1 MPTAVTN
8 RISTECPVQ
17 ASGHPAS
24 VADPLGHRDRA
35 SAGGWLS
42 RIRRWFGPVQRGR
55 IVDIGWTMRETK
67 ASFIWENPR
76 PVLNKGPR
84 SNHSKIVSVCPAML
98 DHESRLIEVV
108 CPIDARI
115 RFQRDAQGR
124 AVLENVL
131 GDASPIRSG
140 HLSQM
145 VKLLSEKEWR
155 HPQRPIVQVITP
167 YLFLADEPVWLTQ
180 LPPFH
185 AYLPTPWPG
194 LLISGRFPIDVWPRT
209 LMWAFEWH
217 DTTKD
222 LVLKRGEPWFTVRLE
237 TMDPSRKTRLIRT
250 KLTPE
255 LEKYLQGIDGVSNY
269 VRGTFSLFDVARRRR
284 PKILLAPE

>member
-1 MPTAVTN
+1 MNTAISN
-8 RISTECPVQ
+8 RISTECPVPTSRQ
-17 ASGHPAS
+17 PAS
-24 VADPLGHRDRA
+24 AADPFARRS
-35 SAGGWLS
+35 SAPRSGWLS
-42 RIRRWFGPVQRGR
+42 RVKRWFDPVTRGR
-55 IVDIGWTMRETK
+55 IVDIGWTLRQTK
-67 ASFIWENPR
+67 ASFIWESPR
-76 PVLNKGPR
+76 PVLNKAPR
-84 SNHSKIVSVCPAML
+84 SSHSKIVSVCPAML

-108 CPIDARI
+108 YPIDARL

-124 AVLENVL
+124 PVLENAL
-131 GDASPIRSG
+131 GDASPIRSN

-145 VKLLSEKEWR
+145 VRLLPEKEWR

-180 LPPFH
+180 LPPMH

-194 LLISGRFPIDVWPRT
+194 LLICGRFPIDVWPRT

-222 LVLKRGEPWFTVRLE
+222 LVLKRGEPWFTARLE
-237 TMDPSRKTRLIRT
+237 TMDPSRKTRLIKT

-255 LEKYLQGIDGVSNY
+255 LEEYLQGLDGVSNY

-284 PKILLAPE
+284 PKTLLVPE